1 MEDISMDTL
10 QKLSKQFESPS
21 LPKDEKFRFYTDN
34 ILPIVADRLHQQ
46 LTQHLS
52 YNKKKPYTSLVTIL
66 SHNIHPTLLA
76 ITSIRPQHCVIFYTS
91 EKSKALKKLLDILA
105 PLSIHIETIELDRIN
120 HNDNFEKIKQII
132 RKYNKIYPPVL
143 CDITGGKKI
152 MSTNIG
158 IIAHA
163 LKVDIAYIDA
173 NEYIEGGIPQPGGEV
188 LYIQDPKGIIQF
200 EANQLNK
207 LRIGYNAETSTISFQ
222 ADIGNRSHN
231 LQHKTIKTN
240 EKETISHSLH
250 NFYDCINASI
260 LYQDDG
266 IHNELQRL
274 QNVITGLLLTKDVKS
289 FLKKNTFPNLHLVI
303 DEEVSS
309 IPWELVLQQ
318 YDIALP
324 IIRIPNR
331 NREFQ
336 ESKANVKSKT
346 TALIIG
352 SGQGISDFDSF
363 VNQLKFSLSK
373 HKEAT
378 LKTFD
383 ASDANK
389 LKLFF
394 AEHNHTPF
402 EIILYYGHAI
412 FGSDH
417 STTGL
422 LCKDNSI
429 FSIEDCEV
437 FESAPCKCMIVN
449 ACQSARGN
457 SFEKN
462 SFAYAALKAGV
473 DTYIGT
479 HFFLESQRS
488 KLFVQTF
495 LESIIQGKSFFEA
508 FNDSY
513 NALKQKFGP
522 YDVST
527 YNYVYYGN

>member
-10 QKLSKQFESPS
+10 QQLSKQFVS
-21 LPKDEKFRFYTDN
+21 LPKDEKFRFYADN

-91 EKSKALKKLLDILA
+91 EKSKALKKVLEVLQN
-105 PLSIHIETIELDRIN
+105 LSIHIETIVLDRVHHYDNIAIIN
-120 HNDNFEKIKQII
+120 
-132 RKYNKIYPPVL
+132 RYLKYYKRHYSPVL

-158 IIAHA
+158 IIAQA
-163 LKVDIAYIDA
+163 LKVDIAYIDSKD
-173 NEYIEGGIPQPGGEV
+173 EYIQWGIPQPGNEV
-188 LYIQDPKGIIQF
+188 LYIQHPNSIINHF
-200 EANQLNK
+200 ESNPLNK
-207 LRIGYNAETSTISFQ
+207 LRISYDAESSTLTFQSDIGTRSYNLGSKKIKSGEKTTIS
-222 ADIGNRSHN
+222 
-231 LQHKTIKTN
+231 
-240 EKETISHSLH
+240 ESLS
-250 NFYDCINASI
+250 NFYTLIDSSI
-260 LYQDDG
+260 LYQNYG
-266 IHNELQRL
+266 LYNELNTIQSAIAGFL
-274 QNVITGLLLTKDVKS
+274 FTNELKK
-289 FLKKNTFPNLHLVI
+289 FLKENKCNKLHLVM

-309 IPWELVLQQ
+309 IPWELVLSQ
-318 YDIALP
+318 YNISLP

-336 ESKANVKSKT
+336 ESQANVKSKT
-346 TALIIG
+346 IALIIG

-373 HKEAT
+373 HKEAN

-402 EIILYYGHAI
+402 EIIIYYGHAI

-457 SFEKN
+457 IFEKN

-488 KLFVQTF
+488 FLFIKTF
-495 LESIIQGKSFFEA
+495 LQQVLQNSSYLEA
-508 FNDSY
+508 FNCSLQ
-513 NALKQKFGP
+513 ALEKEYGAN
-522 YDVST
+522 DISL
-527 YNYVYYGN
+527 YNYIYYGE

>member
-10 QKLSKQFESPS
+10 QQLSKQFIS
-21 LPKDEKFRFYTDN
+21 LPKDEKFRFYTDK

-120 HNDNFEKIKQII
+120 HHDNIAII
-132 RKYNKIYPPVL
+132 DHHLKKFKTHYPPVL
-143 CDITGGKKI
+143 CDITAGKKI
-152 MSTNIG
+152 ISTNIG
-158 IIAHA
+158 IIAYN
-163 LKVDIAYIDA
+163 LKIDIAYIDSR

-231 LQHKTIKTN
+231 LQHKTIKPN

-266 IHNELQRL
+266 LHNELKRL
-274 QNVITGLLLTKDVKS
+274 QNVITGLLFTKDIKS
-289 FLKKNTFPNLHLVI
+289 FLKKNIFSNPHLVI

-318 YDIALP
+318 YNIALP

-336 ESKANVKSKT
+336 ESQPNFKSKSI
-346 TALIIG
+346 ALIIG
-352 SGQGISDFDSF
+352 SGQGIDNFDSF
-363 VNQLKFSLSK
+363 VNQLKLSLSK
-373 HKEAT
+373 HKEAN

-402 EIILYYGHAI
+402 EIIIYYGHAI

-437 FESAPCKCMIVN
+437 FESAPCKCMIIN

-457 SFEKN
+457 IFEKN

-488 KLFVQTF
+488 FLFIKAF
-495 LESIIQGKSFFEA
+495 LQQVLQNSSYLEA
-508 FNDSY
+508 FNCSLQ
-513 NALKQKFGP
+513 ALEKEYGAN
-522 YDVST
+522 DISL
-527 YNYVYYGN
+527 YNYIYYGG